1 MTRTLYRV
9 ASAVVLTVTA
19 VQAQAQP
26 AGATRA
32 GAVWSLTYLKAN
44 PGSLEQL
51 TESIRR
57 NWFALDAR
65 AVAGGDLLG
74 YQLLRGAPADT
85 TWDLL
90 EITMY
95 ADSAQHA
102 RVDSVYRVR
111 YRPTHTP
118 VLIDGQRWQAFGRI
132 VRTETMRWI
141 DGGPLLTR
149 P

>member
-1 MTRTLYRV
+1 VKRV
-9 ASAVVLTVTA
+9 ALRGAVAAMLSLVGTA
-19 VQAQAQP
+19 VHAQP
-26 AGATRA
+26 AAATRP

-44 PGSLEQL
+44 PGSV
-51 TESIRR
+51 ESLAEAIRR

-65 AVAGGDLLG
+65 AVQGGDLVG
-74 YQLLRGAPADT
+74 YQLLRGTPADT

-118 VLIDGQRWQAFGRI
+118 VLVQSKRWQELGRI
-132 VRTETMRWI
+132 VRTATTRWV
-141 DGGPLLTR
+141 DGGPQPPSR
-149 P
+149 